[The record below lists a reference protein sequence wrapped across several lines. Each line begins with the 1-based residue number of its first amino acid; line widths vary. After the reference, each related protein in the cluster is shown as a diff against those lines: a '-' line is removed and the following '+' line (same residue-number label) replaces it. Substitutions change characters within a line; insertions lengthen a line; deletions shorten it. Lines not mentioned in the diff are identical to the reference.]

1 MYRSCSLKVER
12 ERESTVLYP
21 VVCSQE
27 VSQKALDVTPRQ
39 ERAQS
44 DYEIERAG
52 IFAVMRDLEED
63 P

>member
-1 MYRSCSLKVER
+1 MYRSCSLEIER

-21 VVCSQE
+21 VGCGNE

-39 ERAQS
+39 DRAQS

-52 IFAVMRDLEED
+52 IFAVTRDLQED